1 MSIIPINGESV
12 SCMLSDRNT
21 FEGRVRMFFGN
32 RVLFSVLICLFA
44 VMSGIAEASED
55 QVSASTA
62 TISGHITGYPS
73 DWFPPMYV
81 YARNVDTRSTF
92 AVYTP
97 GSFDYTAE
105 IPYTITVCEPGTYT
119 VFAWTDREFSGVWIG
134 GFYICYDEKGSIEP
148 IFVEV
153 ELGQEVEN
161 VNLEGNMFNIDQDM
175 VPLP

>member
-1 MSIIPINGESV
+1 
-12 SCMLSDRNT
+12 
-21 FEGRVRMFFGN
+21 MFFGN
-32 RVLFSVLICLFA
+32 RVLFLILICLFS
-44 VMSGIAEASED
+44 VMSGIAESSED
-55 QVSASTA
+55 QAPATTA

-92 AVYTP
+92 AVYTC
-97 GSFDYTAE
+97 GSFDFTTE

-119 VFAWTDREFSGVWIG
+119 VFAWTDREFSGVWVG
-134 GFYICYDEKGSIEP
+134 GFYSRYDEKGSIKP
-148 IFVEV
+148 ILIEV

-161 VNLEGNMFNIDQDM
+161 VNIESNMFNIDQDM